1 MVNARARGAGQIR
14 NFPMPKKTV
23 KKEPVK
29 EKVVTLKEG
38 MKMIQ
43 FLQKQVGITESDE
56 KAKAGWNSMT
66 DSEKATTLRVYKMFQ

>member
-1 MVNARARGAGQIR
+1 
-14 NFPMPKKTV
+14 MPKKTV

-29 EKVVTLKEG
+29 EKAVTLKEG

-43 FLQKQVGITESDE
+43 FLQKQVGIIETDE

-66 DSEKATTLRVYKMFQ
+66 DSEKETTVRVYKMFK